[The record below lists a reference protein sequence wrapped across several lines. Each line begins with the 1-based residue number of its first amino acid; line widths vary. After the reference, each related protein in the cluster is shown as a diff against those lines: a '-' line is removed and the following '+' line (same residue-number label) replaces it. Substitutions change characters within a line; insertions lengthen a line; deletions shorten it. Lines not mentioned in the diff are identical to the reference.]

1 MDPSPPPEPGRPSST
16 SRPSLRTLG
25 VWCLAA
31 LAALCAPAS
40 AQPQEEVP
48 PPAVQ
53 PSVGQAHLEVLSQPG
68 EAAVYIRYTAAG
80 QEKERFLGRTGPE
93 APLSVE
99 LESGDAELVVF
110 KDGYVCRVE
119 SFQLTPGARARLE
132 VRLAPD
138 VEIPHRMSLKRLQPF
153 VRSAAETEE
162 LYVSTLAK
170 VVGLH
175 VEKVDPYAVIESST
189 KSLVDVL
196 SALRSREQVLRR
208 ELSPAARRRYYGD
221 EVDLRAYPPLRLT
234 RSVTKEG
241 AGSFELAAG
250 GRAVRGETERG
261 VLDSYLHMLWKVYRF
276 LNEEWDRDGR
286 LSHSMLARVVIEGQL
301 AALGDEHTHFLGP
314 EDLEE
319 MNTDREGE
327 FGGVGIVVSLREGRL
342 TVVSPM
348 EGSPGLRAGLLP
360 GDWLT
365 AIDGA
370 ATSRLTMQECVER
383 MRGKVDTPVELT
395 IRREERTLTFTVL
408 RAKVKIKHFT
418 KRLLRPGVGYLRV
431 TSFMSDDLSE
441 GVEAAIKELVAKGAK
456 GLVID
461 LRNNPGGLLPQAQ
474 RISDLFVKE
483 GKIVST
489 RSRLGEE
496 QSLDADPERVK
507 YDLPLVILINGGSA
521 SASEIL
527 AGTLREHGLATLVGT
542 KSFGKGSVQRILP
555 LEPFPCALALTV
567 ATYHLPSGK
576 TPHKVGIVPDIEVKL
591 TEEQAIGLLS
601 RTNYSW
607 DEELARQDPQLGKAV
622 EVLESK
628 LR

>member
-1 MDPSPPPEPGRPSST
+1 MLRAPTRP
-16 SRPSLRTLG
+16 RTDAARALLVLLLWSCASLG
-25 VWCLAA
+25 VAPA
-31 LAALCAPAS
+31 LA
-40 AQPQEEVP
+40 QED

-53 PSVGQAHLEVLSQPG
+53 PSVSQARLEVVSTPG

-80 QEKERFLGRTGPE
+80 EEKERFLGRTGPE
-93 APLSVE
+93 LPLSVE
-99 LESGDAELVVF
+99 LESGEAELVVF

-119 SFQLTPGARARLE
+119 AFRLTPGAQARLE

-138 VEIPHRMSLKRLQPF
+138 IEIPHRLGLKRLRPF
-153 VRSAAETEE
+153 VRSSAETEE

-175 VEKVDPYAVIESST
+175 VEKVDPYAVIESSA

-196 SALRSREQVLRR
+196 NALRTREQILRR
-208 ELSPAARRRYYGD
+208 ELSPQARLRYYGE

-234 RSVTKEG
+234 RTHGKDG
-241 AGSFELAAG
+241 RGSFELAGG
-250 GRAVRGETERG
+250 GRAIRGETERG
-261 VLDSYLHMLWKVYRF
+261 VLDSYLHMLWKIYRF
-276 LNEEWDRDGR
+276 VNEEWDRDQR

-342 TVVSPM
+342 TVVAPM
-348 EGSPGLRAGLLP
+348 EGSPGMRAGLLP

-370 ATSRLTMQECVER
+370 STSRLTMQECVER

-395 IRREERTLTFTVL
+395 VRRGERTLTFTLL
-408 RAKVKIKHFT
+408 RATVKIKHFT
-418 KRLLRPGVGYLRV
+418 RRLLRPGVGYVRV

-441 GVEAAIKELVAKGAK
+441 GIESAIQELQAEGAK
-456 GLVID
+456 SLVID

-474 RISDLFVKE
+474 RISDLFVKR

-496 QSLDADPERVK
+496 QALEADPERAK
-507 YDLPLVILINGGSA
+507 YVLPLAILINGGSA

-527 AGTLREHGLATLVGT
+527 AGTLREHGLATLIGT
-542 KSFGKGSVQRILP
+542 KTFGKGSVQRVLP

-576 TPHKVGIVPDIEVKL
+576 TPHKVGIEPDIEVKL
-591 TEEQAIGLLS
+591 TEEQALGLLG
-601 RTNYSW
+601 RTNYAW
-607 DEELARQDPQLGKAV
+607 DEKLAREDPQLRRAV
-622 EVLESK
+622 EELEAK
-628 LR
+628 LGR